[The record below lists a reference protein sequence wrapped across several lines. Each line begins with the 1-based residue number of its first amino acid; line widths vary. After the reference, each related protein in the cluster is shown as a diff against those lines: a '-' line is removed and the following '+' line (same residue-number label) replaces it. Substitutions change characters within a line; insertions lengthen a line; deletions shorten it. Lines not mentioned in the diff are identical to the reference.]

1 MLHNEADGIASLAAT
16 EAMTHATC
24 RRNIERRGLLVVER
38 TQSLVVG
45 PTASQ
50 RDKLR
55 NYLNN
60 VGCILNSFYCSVV
73 YHLSLTLTILPAS

>member
-1 MLHNEADGIASLAAT
+1 MLHNEAYGIASLAAT

-24 RRNIERRGLLVVER
+24 RRNIERRGLLVVKR
-38 TQSLVVG
+38 TQSLVVC

-73 YHLSLTLTILPAS
+73 YHLSLMLTILSAS